1 MKAAYLNKLNS
12 KLKISNNI
20 ELKNLDYGQVLIKNY
35 YTGVCKSQIYEIYGS
50 RDNKKYIP
58 HLLGHEATGLVVDK
72 HKSVKKV
79 KKGDRVILTWLKC
92 KGIQSKNPTYYDNSK
107 KIKSG
112 SVTTFSNFSI
122 VSENRLLKLPKDIS
136 LRKGVILGCAFPT
149 GVGMILNNIFNSKKK
164 KIAFVGLGGVGVSAL
179 LAGLNLN
186 FKEIYGF
193 DQNQNKLNFLK
204 KAIKTDKKVVY
215 STFNKKILKKFENY
229 FDYVIEASGSING
242 IQDGFKILNNN
253 GNMIFASHP
262 PKGKKI
268 KIDPFDLIKGKKI
281 FGSWGGGV
289 DYEKNCETIFRLFRG
304 IKNFDQL
311 FGGKIYKFNNI
322 NKAIQ
327 DLKKEKVLRPIIKLF

>member
-1 MKAAYLNKLNS
+1 MIFKKFF
-12 KLKISNNI
+12 
-20 ELKNLDYGQVLIKNY
+20 NL
-35 YTGVCKSQIYEIYGS
+35 
-50 RDNKKYIP
+50 
-58 HLLGHEATGLVVDK
+58 
-72 HKSVKKV
+72 
-79 KKGDRVILTWLKC
+79 
-92 KGIQSKNPTYYDNSK
+92 
-107 KIKSG
+107 
-112 SVTTFSNFSI
+112 
-122 VSENRLLKLPKDIS
+122 
-136 LRKGVILGCAFPT
+136 
-149 GVGMILNNIFNSKKK
+149 KKK

-186 FKEIYGF
+186 FNEIYGF
-193 DQNQNKLNFLK
+193 DQNHNKLNFLK